1 MCDIAQRG
9 GGMMAE
15 VRVKVI
21 EPFYDREN
29 DLVLR
34 AKDEVLTVSEERAQ
48 KLISLGHAVEAPEKR
63 KKKNEEE
70 G

>member
-1 MCDIAQRG
+1 
-9 GGMMAE
+9 MAE
-15 VRVKVI
+15 VKVRVI
-21 EPFYDREN
+21 EQFYDREN

-34 AKDEVLTVSEERAQ
+34 AKDEILTVSEERAQ
-48 KLISLGHAVEAPEKR
+48 KLNGLGYTVEAPEKR